1 MDMQLTVKIVHMI
14 SVTLLI
20 GVVIARAFTLF
31 VGVQGNQPNPVA
43 RKLFVALQHLSM
55 TLIVLT
61 GLTSLVIKNF
71 EVQSWFYAK
80 VVLFLVLFSSLMK
93 AYKKDDR
100 ILLVQRRAGL
110 AIAMVALIAIIGLV
124 MVKPN
129 IIICVASC
137 LG

>member
-20 GVVIARAFTLF
+20 GVVIVRAFTLF

-110 AIAMVALIAIIGLV
+110 AIAMVALMAIIGLV

-129 IIICVASC
+129 F
-137 LG
+137 G

>member
-100 ILLVQRRAGL
+100 ILLVQRRADL
-110 AIAMVALIAIIGLV
+110 AIAMVALMAIIGLV

-129 IIICVASC
+129 F
-137 LG
+137 G

>member
-80 VVLFLVLFSSLMK
+80 VVLFLVLFSSLIK
-93 AYKKDDR
+93 AYKKDGWCFKKYAETKQ
-100 ILLVQRRAGL
+100 VEF
-110 AIAMVALIAIIGLV
+110 
-124 MVKPN
+124 
-129 IIICVASC
+129 
-137 LG
+137 

>member
-20 GVVIARAFTLF
+20 GVVIARAFILF

-110 AIAMVALIAIIGLV
+110 AIAMVALMAIIGLV

-129 IIICVASC
+129 F
-137 LG
+137 G

>member
-61 GLTSLVIKNF
+61 GLTSLVIKKF

-110 AIAMVALIAIIGLV
+110 AIAMVALMAIIGLV

-129 IIICVASC
+129 F
-137 LG
+137 G

>member
-61 GLTSLVIKNF
+61 GLISLVIKNF

-80 VVLFLVLFSSLMK
+80 VVLFLVLFSSLIK
-93 AYKKDDR
+93 AYKKDDH
-100 ILLVQRRAGL
+100 ILLLQRRAGL
-110 AIAMVALIAIIGLV
+110 AIAVVALIAIISLV
-124 MVKPN
+124 MLKPN
-129 IIICVASC
+129 F
-137 LG
+137 G

>member
-20 GVVIARAFTLF
+20 GVVVTRAFTLF

-129 IIICVASC
+129 F
-137 LG
+137 G

>member
-20 GVVIARAFTLF
+20 GVVVARAFTLL

-110 AIAMVALIAIIGLV
+110 AIAMVALMAIIGLV

-129 IIICVASC
+129 F
-137 LG
+137 G

>member
-31 VGVQGNQPNPVA
+31 VGVQGNQPNPIA

-110 AIAMVALIAIIGLV
+110 AIAMVALVAIIGLV

-129 IIICVASC
+129 F
-137 LG
+137 G

>member
-20 GVVIARAFTLF
+20 GVVVARAFTLL

-93 AYKKDDR
+93 AYKKDDS

-110 AIAMVALIAIIGLV
+110 AIAMVALVAIIGLV

-129 IIICVASC
+129 F
-137 LG
+137 G

>member
-110 AIAMVALIAIIGLV
+110 AIAMVALVAIIGLV

-129 IIICVASC
+129 F
-137 LG
+137 G

>member
-100 ILLVQRRAGL
+100 ILLIQRRAGL
-110 AIAMVALIAIIGLV
+110 AIAMVALVAIIGLV

-129 IIICVASC
+129 F
-137 LG
+137 G

>member
-55 TLIVLT
+55 TLIILT

-110 AIAMVALIAIIGLV
+110 AIAMVALMAIIGLV

-129 IIICVASC
+129 F
-137 LG
+137 G

>member
-20 GVVIARAFTLF
+20 GVVIARAFILF

-129 IIICVASC
+129 F
-137 LG
+137 G

>member
-71 EVQSWFYAK
+71 EVESWFYAK
-80 VVLFLVLFSSLMK
+80 VVLFLVLFSSLIK
-93 AYKKDDR
+93 AYKKDDH
-100 ILLVQRRAGL
+100 ILLLQRRAGL
-110 AIAMVALIAIIGLV
+110 AIAVVALIAIIGLV
-124 MVKPN
+124 MLKPN
-129 IIICVASC
+129 F
-137 LG
+137 G

>member
-55 TLIVLT
+55 TLIILT

-110 AIAMVALIAIIGLV
+110 AIAMVALMAIIGLV

-129 IIICVASC
+129 

>member
-93 AYKKDDR
+93 AYKKDDS

-124 MVKPN
+124 IVKPN
-129 IIICVASC
+129 F
-137 LG
+137 G

>member
-20 GVVIARAFTLF
+20 GVVVARAFTLL

-129 IIICVASC
+129 F
-137 LG
+137 G

>member
-110 AIAMVALIAIIGLV
+110 AIAVVALMAIIGLV

-129 IIICVASC
+129 F
-137 LG
+137 G